1 MEEVG
6 KTSKKEWLRLIFFFG
21 LIFLF
26 GIALLSLPRAAIPL
40 TIAYVIFLI
49 VNPALPTLAKLGLSK
64 TLSITLLF
72 VALLFFFVY
81 PIVKVVPTITNEA
94 KEFKDNIPRIE
105 QYIETQYSK
114 IRGTVKEKT
123 GYEIP
128 SKYVGQGIEIARKGT
143 ANFLLNLP
151 QLLGSLIEWI
161 FLVPLFLFF
170 LLKDATSFKK
180 AILRLTP
187 NSIFERFYFL
197 THKFNSQL
205 GDYIFAKFVE
215 ASIVGIIITS
225 GLLILDIKF
234 ALLLGLVAGMTNVI
248 PYVGPVLGTIPAIVL
263 GFAEYGTTP
272 TTGAIV
278 ILYVIANAIDMG
290 VVFPIL
296 VSKIV
301 DLHPV
306 VVVMSVILGSQ
317 FLGILG
323 MVVSIP
329 LAAAFKLI
337 IIEIYNEVY
346 SDRGR

>member
-1 MEEVG
+1 MERVG
-6 KTSKKEWLRLIFFFG
+6 KTSKKEWLRIVFFFG
-21 LIFLF
+21 LILVF
-26 GIALLSLPRAAIPL
+26 GVALLALPRAAIPL

-64 TLSITLLF
+64 GLSILFLF
-72 VALLFFFVY
+72 VALLFFFIY
-81 PIVKVVPTITNEA
+81 PIVKVVPTITREA

-105 QYIETQYSK
+105 RYIEGQYSK
-114 IRGTVKEKT
+114 TREAIKDRT

-128 SKYVGQGIEIARKGT
+128 SKYVSQGIEIARSGT

-151 QLLGSLIEWI
+151 QLLASLLEWI

-170 LLKDATSFKK
+170 LLKDAATFKK
-180 AILRLTP
+180 SLLRLAP
-187 NSIFERFYFL
+187 NSIFERFYYL
-197 THKFNSQL
+197 NHKFNSQL

-248 PYVGPVLGTIPAIVL
+248 PYVGPVLGTVPAIVL

-278 ILYVIANAIDMG
+278 LLYVIANAIDIG
-290 VVFPIL
+290 IVFPIL

-306 VVVMSVILGSQ
+306 VVVMSVIIGSQ

-329 LAAAFKLI
+329 LAAAVKLI

-346 SDRGR
+346 SDRSR

>member
-1 MEEVG
+1 MEARG
-6 KTSKKEWLRLIFFFG
+6 SSSKKEWLRLLFFFG
-21 LIFLF
+21 IILIF
-26 GIALLSLPRAAIPL
+26 GGALLSLPRAAIPL

-49 VNPALPTLAKLGLSK
+49 VNPALPTLAKLGMSK
-64 TLSITLLF
+64 AVSITLLF
-72 VALLFFFVY
+72 VALLFFFIY
-81 PIVKVVPTITNEA
+81 PIVKVVPTITREA

-105 QYIETQYSK
+105 RYVEGQYGKTRAAI
-114 IRGTVKEKT
+114 KERT

-128 SKYVGQGIEIARKGT
+128 SKYVSEVIDVARKGT

-151 QLLGSLIEWI
+151 QFLASFLEWI
-161 FLVPLFLFF
+161 LLVPLFLFF
-170 LLKDATSFKK
+170 LLKDATKFKK
-180 AILRLTP
+180 SILRLTP
-187 NSIFERFYFL
+187 NSIFERFYYL
-197 THKFNSQL
+197 SHKFNSQL

-234 ALLLGLVAGMTNVI
+234 SLLLGLVAGMTNVI

-278 ILYVIANAIDMG
+278 LLYLVANTIDIG
-290 VVFPIL
+290 IVFPLL

-301 DLHPV
+301 DLHPI

-329 LAAAFKLI
+329 VAAAVKLI

-346 SDRGR
+346 SDRNR